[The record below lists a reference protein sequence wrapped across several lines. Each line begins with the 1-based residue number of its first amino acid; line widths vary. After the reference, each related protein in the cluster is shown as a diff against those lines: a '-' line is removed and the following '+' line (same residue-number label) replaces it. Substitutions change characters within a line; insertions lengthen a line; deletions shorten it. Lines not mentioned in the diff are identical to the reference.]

1 MRTPLP
7 TQRRSR
13 EPLAG
18 PSRRE
23 GKPRRAVN
31 FPSTSWSIVRAAA
44 ADNPILAAEALDRLC
59 QAYRACIVCWFR
71 GFGLER
77 ADAEDATQDFLV
89 HVFGS
94 GRLHGYTP
102 QATRFRNWLGTC
114 LERFNIDRWRRS
126 RAARREPGQALA
138 NVADLEVPAPT
149 PAPEAVLDRALA
161 RVMHAQAL
169 QALEQQWAVNGRS
182 SSFPHLAR
190 FLLEPPAP
198 GDYSRVGQALGLSPN
213 RVAKRVF
220 ELREAWLDCFR
231 TIVANSVEPT
241 ELADEVKYLAS
252 LLASETM

>member
-7 TQRRSR
+7 TQRRLR

-44 ADNPILAAEALDRLC
+44 GDNPVLAAEALDRLC
-59 QAYRACIVCWFR
+59 QTYRVCIVCWFR

-77 ADAEDATQDFLV
+77 ADAEDATQEFLV
-89 HVFGS
+89 HVFGAR
-94 GRLHGYTP
+94 RLRGYTP
-102 QATRFRNWLGTC
+102 QETRFRNWLGTC

-126 RAARREPGQALA
+126 RAARREPGQALVD
-138 NVADLEVPAPT
+138 VADLEVPAPT
-149 PAPEAVLDRALA
+149 LGPETGLDRPLA
-161 RVMHAQAL
+161 RAMHAQAL

-182 SSFPHLAR
+182 SIFPHLAR

-198 GDYSRVGQALGLSPN
+198 GDYSRVGQALGLSSP

-220 ELREAWLDCFR
+220 ELREAWFDCFR
-231 TIVANSVEPT
+231 AIVADSVEPT
-241 ELADEVKYLAS
+241 DVADEVKYLVS
-252 LLASETM
+252 LLASETT